1 MTTKPN
7 IPISLQQ
14 SGSAAKTINSLD
26 GKTWSP
32 GNDNVRLGRQG
43 VGWECL
49 ITGGRWEDFVAVSG
63 LVEGGSAELRINDF
77 LSLLFLGF
85 F

>member
-1 MTTKPN
+1 MSN
-7 IPISLQQ
+7 
-14 SGSAAKTINSLD
+14 LD
-26 GKTWSP
+26 GKIWSP

-49 ITGGRWEDFVAVSG
+49 ITGGRWEDWAAVSG

-77 LSLLFLGF
+77 LSLLFLF
-85 F
+85 FFSINYLK

>member
-1 MTTKPN
+1 MN
-7 IPISLQQ
+7 NLV
-14 SGSAAKTINSLD
+14 
-26 GKTWSP
+26 GKIWSP

-49 ITGGRWEDFVAVSG
+49 ITGGRWEEWVAVSG

-77 LSLLFLGF
+77 LSFLFIYFVFLQSQVYKIN
-85 F
+85 